1 MRTAFAIIAALAA
14 GLCLSGARAGEGK
27 IEPLEIVTASGS
39 HAFEVE
45 IASTP
50 QQLTTGLMRR
60 RAMPADRG
68 MLFDFH
74 AERPVMMWMK
84 NTFIPLDMIFVSKQG
99 IVVTVKRDAQPES
112 EDIISSVLPAYAVLE
127 VNAGV
132 AQRIGLLPGDIVRHS
147 IFSPLAAE

>member
-1 MRTAFAIIAALAA
+1 MRITYLILAALSAA
-14 GLCLSGARAGEGK
+14 LFFSVARAGEGTM
-27 IEPLEIVTASGS
+27 EPLEIVTASGP
-39 HAFEVE
+39 HPFEVE

-50 QQLTTGLMRR
+50 RQLTTGLMRR
-60 RAMPADRG
+60 RSMPADRG

-84 NTFIPLDMIFVSKQG
+84 NTYIPLDMIFISKQG

-112 EDIISSVLPAYAVLE
+112 EDIISSVLPVYAVLE

-147 IFSPLAAE
+147 IFTPLTAE